1 MKNIKLLM
9 AACAMLLVM
18 GSCDNNQ
25 NQNQKGKDDNKTT
38 TVTVTPDLTFFELQ
52 GPVKS
57 CTGAISPDEQS
68 FACVEYDRTG
78 KIVSVNG
85 EDPFAL
91 EEPWSEVNEE
101 TSTMEDHCK
110 WIRDDQGQITSF
122 YGEWTDVNFTWKEG
136 HVTLIW
142 RNHEDLTY
150 RHEFEYDADGRM
162 VKQTVYNGTI
172 DEVEDD
178 AMLLDHILE
187 YTYLEFDD
195 HGNWTRRSE
204 KWTDAELDFLN
215 GEEEVTRTIEY
226 FK

>member
-1 MKNIKLLM
+1 MKKINLLM
-9 AACAMLLVM
+9 AACAMFLVM
-18 GSCDNNQ
+18 GSCDNSQ
-25 NQNQKGKDDNKTT
+25 KQNQKEDNETT
-38 TVTVTPDLTFFELQ
+38 TVTHSPDLTFFELQ

-57 CTGAISPDEQS
+57 CIGAVSPDVQS
-68 FACVEYDRTG
+68 FACVEYDRSG
-78 KIVSVNG
+78 KITSVNG

-136 HVTLIW
+136 RVTLVW
-142 RNHEDLTY
+142 RNHEDMTY
-150 RHEFEYDADGRM
+150 RHEFEYDAEGRL
-162 VKQTVYNGTI
+162 VKQTVYGGTI
-172 DEVEDD
+172 DEVEDN
-178 AMLLDHILE
+178 AMVLDHILE

-195 HGNWTRRSE
+195 HGNWIRRNE

-215 GEEEVTRTIEY
+215 GEEEVSRTIEY
-226 FK
+226 YN

>member
-18 GSCDNNQ
+18 GSCGNNQ
-25 NQNQKGKDDNKTT
+25 NQKNKEDNKTT
-38 TVTVTPDLTFFELQ
+38 MVTITPDLTFFELQ

-57 CTGAISPDEQS
+57 CFGAVSPNVQS
-68 FACVEYDRTG
+68 FERVEYDRSG
-78 KIVSVNG
+78 KITSMES
-85 EDPFAL
+85 EDL
-91 EEPWSEVNEE
+91 
-101 TSTMEDHCK
+101 CK
-110 WIRDDQGQITSF
+110 WIRDDQGQISSLN
-122 YGEWTDVNFTWKEG
+122 GEWTDADFTWKDG
-136 HVTLIW
+136 HVILVW
-142 RNHEDLTY
+142 RNHEDMTY
-150 RHEFEYDADGRM
+150 RHELEYDAEGRL
-162 VKQTVYNGTI
+162 VKQTVYGGTI

-178 AMLLDHILE
+178 SMALDHILE

-226 FK
+226 YK